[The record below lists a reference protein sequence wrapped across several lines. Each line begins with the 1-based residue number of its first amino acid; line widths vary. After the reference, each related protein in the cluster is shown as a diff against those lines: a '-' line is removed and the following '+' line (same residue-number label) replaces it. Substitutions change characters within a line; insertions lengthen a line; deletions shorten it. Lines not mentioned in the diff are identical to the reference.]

1 MRKLG
6 KGKSV
11 LKFVLITVG
20 VILLLWYIAPL
31 FAAIFNIG
39 NALGIAGSV
48 LLILFGLYF
57 DKI

>member
-11 LKFVLITVG
+11 LKFVLIAVG

-31 FAAIFNIG
+31 FADF
-39 NALGIAGSV
+39 
-48 LLILFGLYF
+48 
-57 DKI
+57 